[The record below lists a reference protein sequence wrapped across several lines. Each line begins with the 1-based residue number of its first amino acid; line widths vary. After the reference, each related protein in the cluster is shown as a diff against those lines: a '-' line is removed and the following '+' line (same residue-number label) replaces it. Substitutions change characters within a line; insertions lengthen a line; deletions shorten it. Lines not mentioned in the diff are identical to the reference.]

1 MFYHNYIL
9 FSGDIVQDNLRGYWY
24 PNLVVLEARIIEER
38 QEKKCDETAV

>member
-1 MFYHNYIL
+1 MEKHMFYHNYIL

-38 QEKKCDETAV
+38 